1 MEDIIDTLL
10 LIKEVKQLLL
20 PVIQC
25 ETNAIEQNNI
35 KVWREGS
42 TVKIEIKTK

>member
-1 MEDIIDTLL
+1 MDDIIDILST
-10 LIKEVKQLLL
+10 INTVKEALL
-20 PVIQC
+20 PVMEC
-25 ETNAIEQNNI
+25 KANAIEQNNI